1 MSPAG
6 QGGPPSHHAA
16 PCDLTKTAAFLCGG
30 SLGTLDNFLSI
41 FLRITHQGK
50 KGKNYIWNLGY
61 CCSFRKEHWLP
72 RWLSGKE
79 SACDA
84 GDLGSIPGSGKSPGE
99 GNGNLL
105 QHSCLGNPMDR
116 GAWWAAV
123 HGVAQSRTRL
133 SYFHFSLSCT
143 GEGIGNPLQ
152 YSCLVN
158 PRDGILVGCR
168 LWGRTESDTADVT

>member
-105 QHSCLGNPMDR
+105 QHFCLGNPMDR

-123 HGVAQSRTRL
+123 HGVTKSRTQL
-133 SYFHFSLSCT
+133 SNYTCK
-143 GEGIGNPLQ
+143 
-152 YSCLVN
+152 LV
-158 PRDGILVGCR
+158 
-168 LWGRTESDTADVT
+168 